1 MKEKIITKKILKWY
15 DLNKRSLP
23 WRKKVSLTKKQYY
36 TLISEFMLQQ
46 TQVATV
52 IPFFNRFIKNL
63 PSINS
68 LAKVNEKKLIKL
80 WEGLGYYSRARN
92 LKKTAQIII
101 KNFDGKLPNN
111 FEDLLTLP
119 GIGNYTANAILAI
132 AFNKPYIPLD
142 GNIERVLKRYL
153 YLKKEK
159 EIQKD
164 NLLKKKLYLELLQRS
179 SDYAQALMELG
190 ALYVNQVIQY
200 VISVQLE
207 KNVNLSKIKI
217 LDLTKKLKKNKDK
230 YFILKVYKK
239 NQKYLL
245 IKNTKFNF
253 LKNLSIF
260 PMEELSNP
268 KNFDENLNFKM
279 SNMNM
284 NIKIQYSKDNQKF
297 SSSYWIDRK
306 KLNSYM
312 LPSFTKKVVQ
322 YLEKINEKN
331 CIIGAGISGLFI
343 ANLFKKI
350 QIIKLQFYEK
360 KPEFNRF
367 GRRLWNSII
376 S

>member
-15 DLNKRSLP
+15 DLNKRLLP
-23 WRKKVSLTKKQYY
+23 WRKKVSLEKKQYY

-46 TQVATV
+46 TQVTTV

-68 LAKVNEKKLIKL
+68 LAKANEKKLIKL
-80 WEGLGYYSRARN
+80 WQGLGYYSRARN
-92 LKKTAQIII
+92 LKKTAQAIIE
-101 KNFDGKLPNN
+101 NFEGKLPNN
-111 FEDLLTLP
+111 LKDLLTLP
-119 GIGNYTANAILAI
+119 GVGNYTANAILAI

-153 YLKKEK
+153 YLKKKK

-164 NLLKKKLYLELLQRS
+164 NLLQKKIIFGTSSRS

-190 ALYVNQVIQY
+190 ALICKPSNPRCD
-200 VISVQLE
+200 E
-207 KNVNLSKIKI
+207 CPIKI
-217 LDLTKKLKKNKDK
+217 NCKSFINKDFSLTKRIKKNKEK

-239 NQKYLL
+239 DQKYLL

-268 KNFDENLNFKM
+268 KNFNKNLNFKM

-297 SSSYWIDRK
+297 SSYYWLDKK
-306 KLNSYM
+306 KLDSYM
-312 LPSFTKKVVQ
+312 LPTFTKKVVQ
-322 YLEKINEKN
+322 YLEKD
-331 CIIGAGISGLFI
+331 
-343 ANLFKKI
+343 
-350 QIIKLQFYEK
+350 
-360 KPEFNRF
+360 
-367 GRRLWNSII
+367 
-376 S
+376 

>member
-23 WRKKVSLTKKQYY
+23 WRKKVSLEKKQYY

-46 TQVATV
+46 TQVSTV
-52 IPFFNRFIKNL
+52 IPFFNRFIKSL
-63 PSINS
+63 PSLNS

-92 LKKTAQIII
+92 LKKTAQVVI

-111 FEDLLTLP
+111 FEDLLKLP

-164 NLLKKKLYLELLQRS
+164 NLVQKKIIFGTTLRS

-190 ALYVNQVIQY
+190 AIICKPNNPICDKCPIRKKCKSYKKKDF
-200 VISVQLE
+200 S
-207 KNVNLSKIKI
+207 
-217 LDLTKKLKKNKDK
+217 LTKSIKKNKDK

-239 NQKYLL
+239 DQRYLL

-260 PMEELSNP
+260 PMKELSNP
-268 KNFDENLNFKM
+268 KNFNENLNFKI

-284 NIKIQYSKDNQKF
+284 NIKIQYSKDSQKF
-297 SSSYWIDRK
+297 PFSYWLDKK

-322 YLEKINEKN
+322 YLEKN
-331 CIIGAGISGLFI
+331 
-343 ANLFKKI
+343 
-350 QIIKLQFYEK
+350 
-360 KPEFNRF
+360 
-367 GRRLWNSII
+367 
-376 S
+376 